1 MKTIVTIGGAT
12 QDIFLQQHE
21 RDQLPSCAQD
31 HKKYLLLE
39 EGAKLDVAEIHYAT
53 GGGATNSAVSFKK
66 QGFVVSAFFKIGKD
80 SPGEFI
86 IDQLAKAGV
95 DTASHAVSQKTRTG
109 ISCILPSLTGNRTL
123 FVYRGAN
130 GTLQKEDL
138 PFYSIDN
145 HDCVYIT
152 ALAGNTAA
160 FLPLV
165 AEYAKKKT
173 NPTCVACNPGSCQL
187 TTNTIFHLIQALP
200 HLDIFILNASEARTL
215 ARYLATQ
222 KQKIQPKKLE
232 LPAHNQPELLQQF
245 LKGKETMSLID
256 YCSQVM
262 AYGPRVVVV
271 TNGSE
276 GVYVCTQDKLIF
288 HPSLKLGIASTVGAG
303 DAFGSTFVG
312 SLLQGST
319 HEQAILRG
327 VINSAHVVKQM
338 GATSG
343 LLTGQEL
350 SEKAEKLGTASLN
363 IFPLS

>member
-12 QDIFLQQHE
+12 QDIFLQQRE

-66 QGFVVSAFFKIGKD
+66 QGFIVSAFFKIGNDNQGK
-80 SPGEFI
+80 FI
-86 IDQLAKAGV
+86 IEQLAKAGV
-95 DTASHAVSQKTRTG
+95 DTASHAVSHKTKTG

-130 GTLQKEDL
+130 GTIQEEDL
-138 PFYSIDN
+138 PFDSIDN

-165 AEYAKKKT
+165 TQYAKKKK
-173 NPTCVACNPGSCQL
+173 NHTCVACNPGSCQL
-187 TTNTIFHLIQALP
+187 TTNTIPHLIQALP
-200 HLDIFILNASEARTL
+200 HIDIFILNAGEARTL
-215 ARYLATQ
+215 ARHLITQ
-222 KQKIQPKKLE
+222 KQKIQPKKLD
-232 LPAHNQPELLQQF
+232 LPANNQPELLQHF
-245 LKGKETMSLID
+245 LTGKQTTSLVD
-256 YCSQVM
+256 YCTQIMS
-262 AYGPRVVVV
+262 YGPRVVVV

-312 SLLQGST
+312 SLLQEHS

-338 GATSG
+338 GATNG
-343 LLTGQEL
+343 LLTEQEL
-350 SEKAEKLGTASLN
+350 SEKAQKLGTASLN